1 MLRSR
6 SCSFPYFKVQIYC
19 SIIPQFLLFPVLE
32 VSHLPGYG
40 WFGKHVGIGM
50 DIFIDL
56 PGLNIYGEM
65 WFWWSGRMIYRLA
78 FQATIPCCIESIPG
92 SMYFPESTGITAL
105 ATLWN
110 VSDLGLH
117 NSAAKQRE
125 IVAIRQDTVKC
136 FSYPFTYLCRHIQWV
151 EYSTIKSSI
160 FLQTEYRYRRIYI
173 FPHILISLD
182 KLLSSFC
189 STNFL
194 IENFIYLF

>member
-92 SMYFPESTGITAL
+92 SIYFPESTGITAL

-117 NSAAKQRE
+117 NSAAKRRE
-125 IVAIRQDTVKC
+125 IVAIWQDTVKS
-136 FSYPFTYLCRHIQWV
+136 FFLIPSHIYAGAYNELNTALKRAAFFCKQN
-151 EYSTIKSSI
+151 TG
-160 FLQTEYRYRRIYI
+160 TDTHIYI
-173 FPHILISLD
+173 
-182 KLLSSFC
+182 
-189 STNFL
+189 STYTHFFGQVTFFFL
-194 IENFIYLF
+194 RH